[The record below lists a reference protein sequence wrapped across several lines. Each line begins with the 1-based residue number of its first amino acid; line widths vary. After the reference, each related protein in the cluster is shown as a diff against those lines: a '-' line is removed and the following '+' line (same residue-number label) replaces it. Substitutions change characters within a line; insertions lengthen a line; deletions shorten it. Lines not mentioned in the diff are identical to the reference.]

1 MAVTT
6 LKETLFTIYKTTN
19 LINGRFYVG
28 MHKTHK
34 IDDFY
39 LGSGKA
45 LKHAIKNYGRGNFK
59 KEILHVFK
67 TFEEACEMEK
77 QIVNKGFIENPMT
90 YNMQT
95 GGEAPYA
102 SPSEETKEKIR
113 QSNLGKKRSDE
124 TRQRNREANLGK
136 KLSEETKEKMR
147 NRIPWIKGKK
157 HSEESKKKM
166 SESLKGRPA
175 WNKGKKA
182 SEESKRKMSEA
193 TKGQYVS
200 PETKGKLRLKAKIQ
214 WAKKRI
220 KDGNPKEGDLELIGG
235 K

>member
-34 IDDFY
+34 PDDFY

-45 LKHAIKNYGRGNFK
+45 LKHAIKKYGRENFK

-113 QSNLGKKRSDE
+113 QSNLGKKRSDK

-136 KLSEETKEKMR
+136 KLSKETIEKMR
-147 NRIPWIKGKK
+147 KNKNFLGKSHSEDSRKKISDSKKGKATWNKGKK
-157 HSEESKKKM
+157 CSEETKKKM
-166 SESLKGRPA
+166 SES
-175 WNKGKKA
+175 
-182 SEESKRKMSEA
+182 S
-193 TKGQYVS
+193 KGQYVS
-200 PETKGKLRLKAKIQ
+200 PETKEKLRLKSKIQ

-220 KDGNPKEGDLELIGG
+220 KDGCPREGDLQLVMEVL
-235 K
+235 